1 MRSIIPSYS
10 PHWLSFNWLS
20 RESKSLLLASVG
32 TPLFGSLIDIPH
44 DSSYRRPASHFAN
57 ERPRAELFGPCC
69 CPFDGRMWK
78 DTAAGMAGSVSCTML
93 GLPFDV
99 AKSRIQTGG
108 RPYPGLV
115 ETIGRTLR
123 TEGPLALYKGTV
135 PALSSAMTENAV
147 GITVQRSLRRWLAAA
162 CSCAPDTR
170 FSMPTEVALGGATGV
185 FTAIAICPFEVLK
198 VRLQVQVRQTLAG
211 ECMQVV
217 RREGPL
223 GLYRGFTA
231 LLLRDVVSSPL
242 HPPVSA

>member
-1 MRSIIPSYS
+1 MGVHVPCSDLPFCCASLKRSSEM
-10 PHWLSFNWLS
+10 F
-20 RESKSLLLASVG
+20 RES
-32 TPLFGSLIDIPH
+32 
-44 DSSYRRPASHFAN
+44 RPADAQKDHPSASHSPKGGGK
-57 ERPRAELFGPCC
+57 RLFPLV
-69 CPFDGRMWK
+69 PVLLPLVGRMWK

-123 TEGPLALYKGTV
+123 TEGPQALYKGTV

-231 LLLRDVVSSPL
+231 LLLRDVVSAPL
-242 HPPVSA
+242 HPRVSA

>member
-1 MRSIIPSYS
+1 MKPS
-10 PHWLSFNWLS
+10 
-20 RESKSLLLASVG
+20 
-32 TPLFGSLIDIPH
+32 
-44 DSSYRRPASHFAN
+44 RRCAKDHPSASHSPKGGGK
-57 ERPRAELFGPCC
+57 RLFPLV
-69 CPFDGRMWK
+69 PVLLPLVGRMWK

-123 TEGPLALYKGTV
+123 TEGPQALYKGTV

-231 LLLRDVVSSPL
+231 LLLRDVVSAPL
-242 HPPVSA
+242 HPRVSA